1 MTSIWQWTLCGLSL
15 LGLFGALLYIRTV
28 SNRLQDR
35 TDELEELKEQVLEWN
50 RRLEDKV
57 SQRTQDFELAHR
69 RLQENYL
76 ETVTAL
82 VEALTA
88 KDTYLFSH
96 SHNVAFY
103 AKVIAEEMKLSK
115 ERIDRLL
122 HGCELHDLGKIAVPD
137 TILMKPGPLTREEF
151 EVVKQHPIWGA
162 RILGPLSFM
171 KDINEMVHEEHE
183 RWDGTGYPR
192 GLKGEQIRLEARIIS
207 VADALDAMV
216 SDRPYRQRVGLDQA
230 AHELERCGG
239 TQFDPVVVDACL
251 RAIEAGKIIPAVPQT
266 IHPHHQASS
275 SRHPAA

>member
-1 MTSIWQWTLCGLSL
+1 MTVWQWILCGVS
-15 LGLFGALLYIRTV
+15 LFGVAGAILYIRII
-28 SNRLQDR
+28 SDRAQDR
-35 TDELEELKEQVLEWN
+35 TDEMEELKEQVLEWN
-50 RRLEDKV
+50 RRLEEKV
-57 SQRTQDFELAHR
+57 TERTQDLELAHR

-96 SHNVAFY
+96 SHNVAVY
-103 AKVIAEEMKLSK
+103 AKAIAEELKLSK

-151 EVVKQHPIWGA
+151 EVVKQHPVWGA

-171 KDINEMVHEEHE
+171 KDINDMVHEEHE

-216 SDRPYRQRVGLDQA
+216 SDRPYRQRLSLDQA
-230 AHELERCGG
+230 AQELDRCAG
-239 TQFDPVVVDACL
+239 TQFDSRVVEACL
-251 RAIEAGKIIPAVPQT
+251 RAIEAGKLIPAVPQT
-266 IHPHHQASS
+266 VHAHHKTGSS
-275 SRHPAA
+275 HHPA